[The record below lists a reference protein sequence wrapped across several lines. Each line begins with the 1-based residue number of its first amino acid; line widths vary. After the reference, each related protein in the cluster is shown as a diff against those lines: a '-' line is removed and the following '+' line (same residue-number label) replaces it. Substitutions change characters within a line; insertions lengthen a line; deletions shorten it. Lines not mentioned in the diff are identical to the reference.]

1 MRPALMPKEQPT
13 STHTAAVSSPQTDTP
28 AESTPVT
35 RTRPGSFWGHPLT
48 RTFSS
53 LANRDF
59 RFLWLGMLTM
69 MGGVQ
74 MEMLAIGY
82 LVYDLTND
90 ARLLGLVETGFAI
103 PTLGLALFGG
113 ALADRIDRRRVIQL
127 CQLIQVCAS
136 GFIAV
141 SILTGVVAWQHLF
154 IMALIEGSLFAF
166 MMPARQAIIPQLV
179 KREEFTNAMAI
190 NSAAFS
196 SMTLVAPAV
205 AGFLYAWLGPGGVY
219 IVIASLHVSAVVFT
233 TLVRPIPPN
242 PPDSRGAAGAMVVDI
257 LDGLRY
263 LLRNRLILIL
273 LAIGLMATLLSWPF
287 RALLPVF
294 VVDIYNR
301 EADAMGLLISLMGL
315 GSLIGALVIAQL
327 GKWKRGLLLIL
338 GSFVSAIGLGMVAAI
353 PVYYAAAGI
362 MIIMGLGE
370 ACRWTISMT
379 LIMENVDDNYRGRVS
394 SVFMMNFGLMP
405 LAVLP
410 AGYAIEYF
418 GGQATIGFLAGLLAL
433 IATFVF
439 ITQKQ
444 VRRLE

>member
-1 MRPALMPKEQPT
+1 MPKEQGSPDPT
-13 STHTAAVSSPQTDTP
+13 IAVPAQPPVPPAEDTPTAAEPRL
-28 AESTPVT
+28 AAT
-35 RTRPGSFWGHPLT
+35 RGNPLA

-59 RFLWLGMLTM
+59 RFLWLGMLAM

-82 LVYDLTND
+82 LVYDITDD

-103 PTLGLALFGG
+103 PTLALALFGG

-127 CQLIQVCAS
+127 CQCVQVCAS
-136 GFIAV
+136 GFIMV
-141 SILTGVVAWQHLF
+141 SIFTETVTWQHLF
-154 IMALIEGSLFAF
+154 VMALIEGSLFAF

-179 KREEFTNAMAI
+179 SREEFPNAMAI

-196 SMTLVAPAV
+196 STTLVAPAI
-205 AGFLYAWLGPGGVY
+205 AGFLYAGLGPGGVY
-219 IVIASLHVSAVVFT
+219 VVIASLHVLAVIMT
-233 TLVRPIPPN
+233 TMVRPVPPK
-242 PPDSRGAAGAMVVDI
+242 PSDSTPGAGMMVVDI
-257 LDGLRY
+257 MEGLRY
-263 LLRNRLILIL
+263 LLRSRLILTL
-273 LAIGLMATLLSWPF
+273 LAIGLLATLLSWPF

-315 GSLIGALVIAQL
+315 GSLIGALAIAQV
-327 GKWKRGLLLIL
+327 GRWKRGLLLIL
-338 GSFVSAIGLGMVAAI
+338 GSFVSAIGLAMVAAI
-353 PVYYAAAGI
+353 PVYYAAAAI
-362 MIIMGLGE
+362 MVVMGLGE
-370 ACRWTISMT
+370 ASRWTLSMT
-379 LIMENVDDNYRGRVS
+379 LIMENVEDRYRGRVS

-405 LAVLP
+405 LGVLP

-433 IATFVF
+433 IAIVVL

-444 VRRLE
+444 IRSLD

>member
-1 MRPALMPKEQPT
+1 ML
-13 STHTAAVSSPQTDTP
+13 
-28 AESTPVT
+28 
-35 RTRPGSFWGHPLT
+35 

-82 LVYDLTND
+82 LVYDLTGSPF
-90 ARLLGLVETGFAI
+90 RLGLVETGFAI
-103 PTLGLALFGG
+103 PTLALALFGG

-127 CQLIQVCAS
+127 CQVIQLCAS
-136 GFIAV
+136 GLIAAAIFTDIV
-141 SILTGVVAWQHLF
+141 TWQHLF
-154 IMALIEGSLFAF
+154 FMALIEGSLFAF
-166 MMPARQAIIPQLV
+166 MMPARQAIIPKLV

-196 SMTLVAPAV
+196 SMTLAAPAA

-219 IVIASLHVSAVVFT
+219 LVITCLHVLAVSFT
-233 TLVRPIPPN
+233 TMVRPVPFDP
-242 PPDSRGAAGAMVVDI
+242 SESGKGAMLSDI
-257 LDGLRY
+257 LEGLRY
-263 LLRNRLILIL
+263 LMQSRLILIL
-273 LAIGLMATLLSWPF
+273 LAIGMLATLLSWPF

-301 EADAMGLLISLMGL
+301 ESDAMGLLISLMGL
-315 GSLIGALVIAQL
+315 GSLLGALALAQL

-370 ACRWTISMT
+370 ATRWTISMT
-379 LIMENVDDNYRGRVS
+379 LIMENVDDRYRGRVS

-418 GGQATIGFLAGLLAL
+418 GGQATIGFLAGLLAV
-433 IATFVF
+433 IATIVLV
-439 ITQKQ
+439 TQKQ
-444 VRRLE
+444 VRNLD

>member
-1 MRPALMPKEQPT
+1 MPKEQHSPDHTVAVTAQPGTSPGQAPVPSVST
-13 STHTAAVSSPQTDTP
+13 STIWD
-28 AESTPVT
+28 
-35 RTRPGSFWGHPLT
+35 HPLT

-59 RFLWLGMLTM
+59 RYLWLGMLTM

-82 LVYDLTND
+82 LVYDITAD

-103 PTLGLALFGG
+103 PTLALALFGG

-127 CQLIQVCAS
+127 CQVIQLCAS
-136 GFIAV
+136 GIIAAA
-141 SILTGVVAWQHLF
+141 ILTDIVTWQHLF
-154 IMALIEGSLFAF
+154 FIALIEGSLFAF
-166 MMPARQAIIPQLV
+166 MMPARQAMIPQLV
-179 KREEFTNAMAI
+179 SREQFTNAMAI

-205 AGFLYAWLGPGGVY
+205 AGFLYAWMGPGGVY
-219 IVIASLHVSAVVFT
+219 VVITSLHVLAVTFT
-233 TLVRPIPPN
+233 TLVRPVPPK
-242 PPDSRGAAGAMVVDI
+242 PSDSRTSAGIMIVDI
-257 LDGLRY
+257 VDGLRY
-263 LLRNRLILIL
+263 LLRSRLILTL
-273 LAIGLMATLLSWPF
+273 LAIGLIATLLSWPF

-301 EADAMGLLISLMGL
+301 EADAMGLLISIMGL

-327 GKWKRGLLLIL
+327 GRWKRGLLLIL
-338 GSFVSAIGLGMVAAI
+338 GSLVTSIGLGMVAAI

-362 MIIMGLGE
+362 MVIMGLGE
-370 ACRWTISMT
+370 AARWTISMT
-379 LIMENVDDNYRGRVS
+379 LIMENVDDRYRGRIS

-418 GGQATIGFLAGLLAL
+418 GGQATVGFLAGLLAV
-433 IATFVF
+433 ITAFVF

>member
-1 MRPALMPKEQPT
+1 MPKEQHPPD
-13 STHTAAVSSPQTDTP
+13 SAVAVQTP
-28 AESTPVT
+28 AAPAPAPDSPAAPE
-35 RTRPGSFWGHPLT
+35 RPSSLWRHPMLK
-48 RTFSS
+48 TFSS

-59 RFLWLGMLTM
+59 RYLWLGMLVM

-82 LVYDLTND
+82 LVYDLTGD
-90 ARLLGLVETGFAI
+90 ARLLGLVEAGFAI

-127 CQLIQVCAS
+127 CQVIQLCAS
-136 GFIAV
+136 GFIAA
-141 SILTGVVAWQHLF
+141 SILTDTVTWQHLF
-154 IMALIEGSLFAF
+154 VMAIIEGSLFAF
-166 MMPARQAIIPQLV
+166 MMPARQAIIPKLV
-179 KREEFTNAMAI
+179 SREEFTNAMAI

-219 IVIASLHVSAVVFT
+219 IVIASLHVFAVGFT
-233 TLVRPIPPN
+233 TMVRPVPR
-242 PPDSRGAAGAMVVDI
+242 DASESGRGAMVSDI
-257 LDGLRY
+257 MDGLRY
-263 LLRNRLILIL
+263 LARSRLILIL
-273 LAIGLMATLLSWPF
+273 LAIGLLATLLSWPF

-294 VVDIYNR
+294 VVDIYER

-315 GSLIGALVIAQL
+315 GSLLGALAIAQL

-370 ACRWTISMT
+370 ATRWTISMT
-379 LIMENVDDNYRGRVS
+379 LIMENVDDRYRGRVS

-418 GGQATIGFLAGLLAL
+418 GGQATIGFLAGLLAV
-433 IATFVF
+433 IATVVLL
-439 ITQKQ
+439 TQKQ
-444 VRRLE
+444 VRDLD

>member
-1 MRPALMPKEQPT
+1 MPKEQHSPDHTVAVTAPPGT
-13 STHTAAVSSPQTDTP
+13 SPGQAPVPPASS
-28 AESTPVT
+28 STI
-35 RTRPGSFWGHPLT
+35 WDHPLT

-53 LANRDF
+53 LAIRDF
-59 RFLWLGMLTM
+59 RYLWLGMLTM

-82 LVYDLTND
+82 LVYDITGD

-103 PTLGLALFGG
+103 PTLALALFGG

-127 CQLIQVCAS
+127 CQVIQLCAS
-136 GFIAV
+136 GLIAAA
-141 SILTGVVAWQHLF
+141 ILTDIVTWQHLF
-154 IMALIEGSLFAF
+154 FIALIEGSLFAF
-166 MMPARQAIIPQLV
+166 MMPARQAMIPQLV
-179 KREEFTNAMAI
+179 SREQFTNAMAI

-205 AGFLYAWLGPGGVY
+205 AGFLYAWMGPGGVY
-219 IVIASLHVSAVVFT
+219 VVITSLHVLAVTFT
-233 TLVRPIPPN
+233 TLVRPVPPK
-242 PPDSRGAAGAMVVDI
+242 PSDSRTSAGIMIVDI
-257 LDGLRY
+257 VDGLRY
-263 LLRNRLILIL
+263 LLRSRLILTL

-301 EADAMGLLISLMGL
+301 EADAMGLLISIMGL

-327 GKWKRGLLLIL
+327 GRWKRGLLLIL
-338 GSFVSAIGLGMVAAI
+338 GSLVTSIGLAMVAAI

-370 ACRWTISMT
+370 AARWTISMT
-379 LIMENVDDNYRGRVS
+379 LIMENVDDRYRGRIS

-418 GGQATIGFLAGLLAL
+418 GGQATIGFLAGVLAL
-433 IATFVF
+433 ITAFVF

>member
-1 MRPALMPKEQPT
+1 MPKEQHSPDSAVTVQT
-13 STHTAAVSSPQTDTP
+13 SPAAAPA
-28 AESTPVT
+28 AESPAAPA
-35 RTRPGSFWGHPLT
+35 RPSSFWHHPMLK
-48 RTFSS
+48 TFSS

-59 RFLWLGMLTM
+59 RYLWLGMLAM

-82 LVYDLTND
+82 LVYDITGD
-90 ARLLGLVETGFAI
+90 ARILGLVETGFAI

-127 CQLIQVCAS
+127 CQVIQLGAS
-136 GFIAV
+136 TFIAV
-141 SILTGVVAWQHLF
+141 SIFTETVTWQHLF
-154 IMALIEGSLFAF
+154 FMALIEGSLFAF

-179 KREEFTNAMAI
+179 HRDEFTNAMAI

-219 IVIASLHVSAVVFT
+219 IVIASLHVLAVTFT
-233 TLVRPIPPN
+233 TLVRPVPPK
-242 PPDSRGAAGAMVVDI
+242 PSDSKASAGAMVVDI

-263 LLRNRLILIL
+263 LLRSRLILIL
-273 LAIGLMATLLSWPF
+273 LGIGLLATLLSWPF

-315 GSLIGALVIAQL
+315 GSLLGALMIAQL
-327 GKWKRGLLLIL
+327 GRWKRGLLLIL

-362 MIIMGLGE
+362 MIFMGLGE
-370 ACRWTISMT
+370 ATRWTISMT
-379 LIMENVDDNYRGRVS
+379 LIMENVDDQYRGRVS

-410 AGYAIEYF
+410 AGIAIEYF
-418 GGQATIGFLAGLLAL
+418 GGQATIGFLAGLLAV
-433 IATFVF
+433 IATVVL

-444 VRRLE
+444 IRRLD

>member
-1 MRPALMPKEQPT
+1 MPDEQQQDQTVAVQAPPAAASAAPAAPARP
-13 STHTAAVSSPQTDTP
+13 S
-28 AESTPVT
+28 
-35 RTRPGSFWGHPLT
+35 SFWHHPML

-59 RFLWLGMLTM
+59 RYLWLGMLTM

-82 LVYDLTND
+82 LVYDLTGSPF
-90 ARLLGLVETGFAI
+90 RLGLVETGFAI
-103 PTLGLALFGG
+103 PTLALAPFGG

-127 CQLIQVCAS
+127 CQVIQLCAS
-136 GFIAV
+136 GLIAAAIFTDIV
-141 SILTGVVAWQHLF
+141 TWQHLF
-154 IMALIEGSLFAF
+154 FMALIEGSLFAF
-166 MMPARQAIIPQLV
+166 MMPARQAIIPKLV
-179 KREEFTNAMAI
+179 RREEFTNAMAI

-196 SMTLVAPAV
+196 SMTLAAPAA

-219 IVIASLHVSAVVFT
+219 VVITCLHVLAVSFT
-233 TLVRPIPPN
+233 TMVRPVPYEP
-242 PPDSRGAAGAMVVDI
+242 SESGKGAMVSDI
-257 LDGLRY
+257 IEGLRY
-263 LLRNRLILIL
+263 LMQSRLILIL
-273 LAIGLMATLLSWPF
+273 LAIGMLATLLSWPF

-301 EADAMGLLISLMGL
+301 ESDAMGLLISLMGL

-338 GSFVSAIGLGMVAAI
+338 GSFVSAIGLGMIAAI

-370 ACRWTISMT
+370 ATRWTISMT
-379 LIMENVDDNYRGRVS
+379 LIMENVDDRYRGRVS

-418 GGQATIGFLAGLLAL
+418 GGQATIGFLAGLLAV
-433 IATFVF
+433 IATIVLL
-439 ITQKQ
+439 TQKQ
-444 VRRLE
+444 VRNLD

>member
-1 MRPALMPKEQPT
+1 MPNDEHSTDQTVAVQTPPASAPAAQSTAPPVRP
-13 STHTAAVSSPQTDTP
+13 S
-28 AESTPVT
+28 
-35 RTRPGSFWGHPLT
+35 SFWHHPMLK
-48 RTFSS
+48 TFSS

-59 RFLWLGMLTM
+59 RYLWLGMLAM

-82 LVYDLTND
+82 LVYDITAD

-127 CQLIQVCAS
+127 CQVIQLGAS
-136 GFIAV
+136 TFITI
-141 SILTGVVAWQHLF
+141 SIFTETVTWQHLF
-154 IMALIEGSLFAF
+154 FMALIEGSLFAF
-166 MMPARQAIIPQLV
+166 MMPARQAIIPKLV
-179 KREEFTNAMAI
+179 SREEFTNAMAI

-196 SMTLVAPAV
+196 SMTLAAPAV
-205 AGFLYAWLGPGGVY
+205 AGFLYAALGPGGVY
-219 IVIASLHVSAVVFT
+219 VVIASLHVVAVSFT
-233 TLVRPIPPN
+233 TMVRPVPHDP
-242 PPDSRGAAGAMVVDI
+242 SESGRGAMVSDI
-257 LDGLRY
+257 LEGLRY
-263 LLRNRLILIL
+263 VLRNRLILIL
-273 LAIGLMATLLSWPF
+273 LAIGLLATLLSWPF

-294 VVDIYNR
+294 VVDIYER

-315 GSLIGALVIAQL
+315 GSLVGALAIAQL

-353 PVYYAAAGI
+353 PVYYAAAAI

-370 ACRWTISMT
+370 GFRWTISMT
-379 LIMENVDDNYRGRVS
+379 LIMENVDDRYRGRVS
-394 SVFMMNFGLMP
+394 SIFMMNFGLMP

-418 GGQATIGFLAGLLAL
+418 GGQATIGFLAGLLAV
-433 IATFVF
+433 IATVVLL
-439 ITQKQ
+439 TQKQ
-444 VRRLE
+444 VRNLD